1 LKKPWS
7 RALPAGR
14 RWGGIR
20 FSGLCHAEWASSA
33 FRRGGP
39 FGGERFAD
47 QRLDE
52 FGDGAGV
59 GVVGAERGA
68 GGGVEAAFEEGAED
82 GGVDGAPVHV
92 GGGAVQ
98 GGEVGGGEG
107 GTSMV

>member
-1 LKKPWS
+1 VGVVGAVFVLFGPS
-7 RALPAGR
+7 PCR
-14 RWGGIR
+14 R
-20 FSGLCHAEWASSA
+20 ASSA
-33 FRRGGP
+33 FRGGP
-39 FGGERFAD
+39 FGGEGFAD

-98 GGEVGGGEG
+98 GVRGRRR
-107 GTSMV
+107 